1 MSNWLH
7 IVYLTVFSRQPE
19 TLWYQIVAPETMEY
33 GQDRKSI
40 HFLYHKI
47 WLPRQ
52 RIINLLLAGF
62 II

>member
-1 MSNWLH
+1 MSNCLH

-19 TLWYQIVAPETMEY
+19 ALWCQIAAPETMEY
-33 GQDRKSI
+33 GQDKKSI
-40 HFLYHKI
+40 QFLYHKI